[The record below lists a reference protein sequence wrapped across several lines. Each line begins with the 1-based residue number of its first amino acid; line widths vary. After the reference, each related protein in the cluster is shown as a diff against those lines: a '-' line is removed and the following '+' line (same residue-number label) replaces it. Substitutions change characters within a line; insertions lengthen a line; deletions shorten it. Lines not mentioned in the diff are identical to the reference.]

1 MYINGYSIDMMLSYE
16 YIFDILRSSY
26 GLIYDHIQYYQDIEK
41 YISDNNIENK
51 NHLLKRIKYFYKR
64 ANQILNFKQTRFNS
78 YDPKFYQKKYRQF
91 NHFDI

>member
-1 MYINGYSIDMMLSYE
+1 MYINGYSIDTMLTYE

-26 GLIYDHIQYYQDIEK
+26 ELIYNHIQYYQELEK
-41 YISDNNIENK
+41 YVNDNNLDNIK
-51 NHLLKRIKYFYKR
+51 PLLKRVKYFYKR
-64 ANQILNFKQTRFNS
+64 ANQILNFKQTRFNC